1 MLSVCRSKYTKSD
14 LCKNQ
19 EFLESQ
25 KKGYSDP
32 TYDYKAGYPRPHE
45 AWAFDANGN
54 IDKEKSAEVSEKIGE
69 WSTYVLMLVI
79 PGPEELL
86 ITGILVKVG
95 GKVGPKIISWGA
107 NKFGAK
113 GASVVDDI
121 FKQGKKVVDKFN
133 IDDAY
138 VKPKHLSTTKGN
150 GAKFLGDSK
159 AEAEVILKD
168 AMKNGTVQSITDNG
182 LTKMGQQS
190 YSVIIDARKTIGTKG
205 ENLIKV
211 VLSEDGGMLSSY
223 PVK

>member
-1 MLSVCRSKYTKSD
+1 
-14 LCKNQ
+14 KNQ

-32 TYDYKAGYPRPHE
+32 TYDYKNGYPRPGE

-54 IDKEKSAEVSEKIGE
+54 IDKEKSAEVAEKIGE
-69 WSTYVLMLVI
+69 WSTYSLMLVI

-159 AEAEVILKD
+159 AEAEVVLKD
-168 AMKNGTVQSITDNG
+168 AMKNGTIKEIVDGG
-182 LTKMGQQS
+182 LSAQGNKK
-190 YSVIIDARKTIGTKG
+190 YEIIIDAGKKVGTKG
-205 ENLIKV
+205 ESWVKI
-211 VLSEDGGMLSSY
+211 VLSEDGGMLSAY
-223 PVK
+223 PAKAK